1 MPRIKDD
8 RIKLARKQRNERIKN
23 RFESLYNSGL
33 RIECVTDKLINEF
46 GLSESTI
53 NQIINNYGNYKN

>member
-1 MPRIKDD
+1 MPRIKDE
-8 RIKLARKQRNERIKN
+8 RLKIARKQRNDKIKT
-23 RFESLYNSGL
+23 RFAVLYNSGL
-33 RIECVTDKLINEF
+33 RIECVTEKLISEF